1 MKWYRYFKSS
11 DDGTTVTVDPLIISL
26 LFTAAGNAAQ
36 QIYMNKLTSTRT
48 SLKVHTH
55 LFDSSDAVAVANE
68 FKGEF
73 TGALAAAGTMDGG
86 FFEYKLKVN
95 SAGVLRAVFGAAY
108 QAAGTTL
115 SGSNSMLAGGVFV
128 ALPQGTLNGA
138 GVDVVGV
145 YGEVN
150 TDAGCTITAVN
161 HMCAVWAASRI
172 VNWGAPWG
180 AGQSEC
186 LLLTHGSTA
195 GNWLNQA
202 IYVYGSDHIY
212 YFLTTVS
219 CGGMTAVRT
228 TPATTATC
236 DGYLRVYVGGKE
248 LYIPLYNA
256 CTIT

>member
-1 MKWYRYFKSS
+1 MSWLYRLFKRN
-11 DDGTTVTVDPLIISL
+11 DTETTVTVDPTVSL
-26 LFTAAGNAAQ
+26 QFNATGNTLQ
-36 QIYMNKLTSTRT
+36 QIYMNKLAATGPSLRVHNHLYTSEDGAIV
-48 SLKVHTH
+48 S
-55 LFDSSDAVAVANE
+55 NE

-73 TGALAAAGTMDGG
+73 LASAGTMDGV
-86 FFEYKLKVN
+86 FSEFKLN
-95 SAGVLRAVFGAAY
+95 LSSSGVMRAVFGAAY
-108 QAAGTTL
+108 QKAGTTL

-138 GVDVVGV
+138 GVDIVGV

-172 VNWGAPWG
+172 VNWGAPGG

-219 CGGMTAVRT
+219 CAGMTAIRS
-228 TPATTATC
+228 TPNQTATC

-248 LYIPLYNA
+248 LYIPLYNG